1 MTPKMKATGMR
12 LVSEFP
18 TISDIFANVLPI
30 LLIVSMVSGCTN
42 LMFRPDPI
50 LYNTPNEF
58 GLDHE
63 DIFFRTVEGMQLH
76 GWFLPSKGNT
86 KGTVYF
92 LHGNAQNISAHI
104 RSVHWLPGKGYHVF
118 MLDYR
123 GYGDSTGAPSV
134 AGVLDDIQTGF
145 DWLVQN
151 PKVQKGPI
159 FLLGQSLGASLGIY
173 FMGTKH
179 NAKRD
184 LAGVILDA
192 PVSNF
197 RKIAREKLNG
207 FWLTWPFQYPIS
219 LLVSN
224 NYNPEDVIRSISP
237 VPVLIMHSNEDMVV
251 PSSHGKAL
259 FELAGEPKFFI
270 QTKSRHISTFKYK
283 EYRQIVLEF
292 MARFN

>member
-1 MTPKMKATGMR
+1 MIPKVKAAGMR
-12 LVSEFP
+12 LVSAFP
-18 TISDIFANVLPI
+18 TISDLFATALPI
-30 LLIVSMVSGCTN
+30 LFVVSIFSGCTN
-42 LMFRPDPI
+42 LMFRPDAI
-50 LYNTPNEF
+50 LYNTPYEF

-63 DIFFRTVEGMQLH
+63 DIFFKTVEGLQLH
-76 GWFLPSKGNT
+76 GWFLLSKGDT
-86 KGTVYF
+86 KGTVYY
-92 LHGNAQNISAHI
+92 LHGNGQNISAHI
-104 RSVHWLPGKGYHVF
+104 RSVHWLPEKGYHVF

-159 FLLGQSLGASLGIY
+159 FLLGQSLGASLGVY
-173 FMGTKH
+173 FVGTKPI
-179 NAKRD
+179 AKKE

-192 PVSNF
+192 PFSSL
-197 RKIAREKLNG
+197 RKIAREKLDG

-219 LLVSN
+219 LLVSD
-224 NYNPEDVIRSISP
+224 NYNPENVIQNISP
-237 VPVLIMHSNEDMVV
+237 VPVLIMHSDEDMII
-251 PSSHGKAL
+251 PSSHGTTL
-259 FELAGEPKFFI
+259 FELAREPKFFI
-270 QTKSRHISTFKYK
+270 QTKNRHIYTFKYK